1 MSILEKFTKILTVD
15 YWIQLFFVWQAYD
28 HDHSDGSSDGEPE
41 IEEEWVS
48 NA

>member
-1 MSILEKFTKILTVD
+1 MSISKKFRNILTVN

-28 HDHSDGSSDGEPE
+28 HDHSDGSSHGEPE